1 MTTVSVLKHYILYA
15 NKTTLLKKL
24 NRRLQRGDTWAKR
37 NIDRCINAF
46 DNHITE
52 IKIITDEKSIDD
64 VVEEIADKSGINLL
78 PDRRGRLKKEID
90 RTIVLLRHIR

>member
-1 MTTVSVLKHYILYA
+1 
-15 NKTTLLKKL
+15 
-24 NRRLQRGDTWAKR
+24 
-37 NIDRCINAF
+37 
-46 DNHITE
+46 
-52 IKIITDEKSIDD
+52 